1 MKCIIPEISWHNRDP
16 VLSVDVQR
24 KKDTESFYRLASGGI
39 DAHVL
44 IWHMTQQEN
53 GALRLDCVCDLA
65 RHQKSVNVVKFSPS
79 GEFLA
84 SGDDESYIIIWKQ
97 KTDYDIT
104 DLTEEEERQDSLETK
119 EQWIQVRVLR
129 GHLNDIYDLCWSP
142 DSIHLISGSVDNSAI
157 IWDLTKGKKVALL
170 PEAKN
175 FVQGVTWDPENMY
188 VATLSSD
195 GTCRIYNW
203 RTHKMVAAISKAK
216 VHRQSQMESVDVF
229 KNIEL
234 STQVGNTEGD
244 KPTRL
249 FHDDT
254 LKSFF
259 RRLAFS
265 PDGSLLAAPSG
276 CLPESP
282 DVGATKNATW
292 IFLRRKPSSPVLH
305 YPSLNQPT
313 MVTKWCPLIF
323 TLREEVNSPVFT
335 LPYRMVLA
343 VATKTTILLYDTQH
357 AVPIAMISNIH
368 YTKLTD
374 LAWSSDGKILIA
386 SSTDGYC
393 SIITFSDGELGNV
406 YVQPKSEEAI
416 KSAV

>member
-16 VLSVDVQR
+16 VLSVDVQL
-24 KKDTESFYRLASGGI
+24 KKETESYYRLASGGI

-44 IWHMTQQEN
+44 IWHIVEQEN
-53 GALRLDCVCDLA
+53 GALKLDCVSDLA

-97 KTDYDIT
+97 KTGHDIT
-104 DLTEEEERQDSLETK
+104 DLTEEEEKHNTSESG
-119 EQWIQVRVLR
+119 EQWIQVKVLR

-142 DSIHLISGSVDNSAI
+142 DSVHLISGSVDNSAI
-157 IWDLTKGKKVALL
+157 IWDVTKGKKVALL

-195 GTCRIYNW
+195 GTCRTYNW
-203 RTHKMVAAISKAK
+203 RTHKMIAAVSKAK
-216 VHRQSQMESVDVF
+216 VHRQHQSE
-229 KNIEL
+229 N
-234 STQVGNTEGD
+234 

-276 CLPESP
+276 CLSESR
-282 DVGATKNATW
+282 DIGTTNNATW
-292 IFLRRKPSSPVLH
+292 IFLRRKLSSPVLH

-313 MVTKWCPLIF
+313 MVTKWCPLKF
-323 TLREEVNSPVFT
+323 TLRKEVNSPVFS

-374 LAWSSDGKILIA
+374 LAWSSDGKMLIA

-393 SIITFSDGELGNV
+393 SIVTFSEGELGNV
-406 YVQPKSEEAI
+406 YEPLTSEEAV
-416 KSAV
+416 KTA